1 MVPLNRHALLTAVR
15 GLTLGLAFAAMYVVG
30 PLGLRGFHVQVAW
43 GLLGSFFLGL
53 VVPRAFQ
60 VRPIVPLLWLTADV
74 IAVGVV
80 GMYLRVPD
88 ARMLPESAAG
98 ALTPEA
104 SLAFLSGFLIAV
116 LVAVMGRRVYAG
128 ALGLLAGGMLLLL
141 GEATVSHAP
150 ASALEEA
157 ARITVAPGPTDPKHP
172 LDPVAE
178 AKLRRERVQILD
190 AARSVAS
197 DPSGPPASRDLYLW
211 LRVMLVG
218 LAAIECGFITSRIDA
233 EDSRR
238 RTAASLGREMQARET
253 IAKVMAAFAETCGTA
268 GSVAELG
275 DALVLHLRK
284 NFPTTMRA
292 VALEDANG
300 CVAIWEEGGS
310 LDDPLAAKRRARL
323 QAALREV
330 GSNLVPERL
339 ETRSLGG
346 PPGARA
352 ERLLTNIAVP
362 VLASGH
368 VAGVLFLGDT
378 RRETVGSDRIGAL
391 AELARATGDA
401 LRRIERS
408 RDEQTRRTS
417 LLLGQ
422 MREGILLVGPEG
434 GAVLHNAAGREML
447 RSLGLSTK
455 GPFALG
461 EIQAAQLAAVPAG
474 TVRRTHASATAPDG
488 RTLRFAVV
496 AMGVVD
502 GGARLGTLVTMSDVT
517 DEERGRRR
525 LLQAEKMSFVGQTL
539 ASVAHELNNPLAA
552 IVAYADLLAE
562 SPVSP
567 DVGQLLQRIR
577 EQATRTSRI
586 VRNIL
591 SVARRRGPERTH
603 ASLNEIAT
611 SVVEL
616 FEYDARLSNVAI
628 QPMLDPDLPPLF
640 VDRHAIQQILVNLV
654 QNALHSLR
662 SRQQG
667 GTIEIETSWKGTLA
681 RLVVRDDGP
690 GIPPDARGRLFE
702 AFFTTKGPDEG
713 TGLGLAISRGIA
725 REHGGEL
732 ALEDRSDGR
741 SGAQFVLR
749 LPLGERAQATTAST
763 PKTVPEGVPAHVL
776 VVDDE
781 APVRDALVAQL
792 SRLGA
797 SVDAAAG
804 IDDAYAHLNR
814 TAYDVLLVDVRL
826 HGRSGIEIHRDL
838 VQAQSPLADRILFM
852 TGDLVNEDVVRA
864 VRATGRPLLEKPFT
878 GEELRR
884 ALLAAATAT

>member
-1 MVPLNRHALLTAVR
+1 
-15 GLTLGLAFAAMYVVG
+15 MYLVG
-30 PLGLRGFHVQVAW
+30 PLGLRGFHVQLAW

-98 ALTPEA
+98 ALTSEA
-104 SLAFLSGFLIAV
+104 SLPFLSGFLIAV

-157 ARITVAPGPTDPKHP
+157 SRVTVVPGPTDPSHP
-172 LDPVAE
+172 PDPVAV
-178 AKLRRERVQILD
+178 AKLRRERTQILD

-211 LRVMLVG
+211 LRVLLVG
-218 LAAIECGFITSRIDA
+218 LAAVECGFITSRIDA

-238 RTAASLGREMQARET
+238 RTAASLDRELSAREA
-253 IAKVMAAFAETCGTA
+253 IAKEMATFTTACGSA
-268 GSVAELG
+268 GSIPELG

-284 NFPTTMRA
+284 HFRTTMRA

-310 LDDPLAAKRRARL
+310 LDPTLAAKRRAQL

-339 ETRSLGG
+339 DTRGLGG
-346 PPGARA
+346 PSIARA
-352 ERLLTNIAVP
+352 ERLQTNIAVP
-362 VLASGH
+362 VHASDH

-378 RRETVGSDRIGAL
+378 RRETVASDRIGAL

-401 LRRIERS
+401 LRRLERS

-434 GAVLHNAAGREML
+434 GVALQNPAGREML
-447 RSLGLSTK
+447 RSLGVSAN

-461 EIQAAQLAAVPAG
+461 EIPAAQLAAVPAG
-474 TVRRTHASATAPDG
+474 TVRRTHATVTTRDG
-488 RTLRFAVV
+488 RTLRFAVA

-502 GGARLGTLVTMSDVT
+502 GGARLGTLVTMTDVT

-562 SPVSP
+562 STVPP
-567 DVGQLLQRIR
+567 DVAQLLQRIR

-591 SVARRRGPERTH
+591 SVARRRGPERAH

-611 SVVEL
+611 SVMEL
-616 FEYDARLSNVAI
+616 FGYDARLSNVMI

-662 SRQQG
+662 SRQEG
-667 GTIEIETSWKGTLA
+667 GRS
-681 RLVVRDDGP
+681 RSRP
-690 GIPPDARGRLFE
+690 RGR
-702 AFFTTKGPDEG
+702 APW
-713 TGLGLAISRGIA
+713 
-725 REHGGEL
+725 
-732 ALEDRSDGR
+732 
-741 SGAQFVLR
+741 
-749 LPLGERAQATTAST
+749 RASWCATTAPASRPTRAAACSRPST
-763 PKTVPEGVPAHVL
+763 RRRGPTRGRGSGSPSAAASPASTEASWPWRTAATVARARSSSCACPSA
-776 VVDDE
+776 
-781 APVRDALVAQL
+781 
-792 SRLGA
+792 GA
-797 SVDAAAG
+797 SRYRPRRPRRPSPRVCPRTSWSSTTRRPCATRSWPSSRASAPASMRPRGSTTPTPTSPGPPMTCCSWTCACTAGAASRSTG
-804 IDDAYAHLNR
+804 ISSR
-814 TAYDVLLVDVRL
+814 
-826 HGRSGIEIHRDL
+826 RSRP
-838 VQAQSPLADRILFM
+838 SP
-852 TGDLVNEDVVRA
+852 TGSCS
-864 VRATGRPLLEKPFT
+864 
-878 GEELRR
+878 
-884 ALLAAATAT
+884 